1 VSWRRVALLWVVCGL
16 LAAEWALVER
26 RRPEVVPEVAARP
39 RFVPVDATALREV
52 RLTRDGRTI
61 VARRAGDV
69 WSVVEPAD
77 ASVPAGLLGAFTTA
91 LTSAEEI
98 ERVAG
103 PGANTHAFG
112 LDARAVRVELL
123 DGSGRPVIVVMGETN
138 PTGTAVYARRGGSG
152 DVVLIGRQVRY
163 YEELIFQA
171 VDASHVPAADENAPV
186 G

>member
-1 VSWRRVALLWVVCGL
+1 VSWRQVGLLWLVCAALG
-16 LAAEWALVER
+16 AEWALVER
-26 RRPEVVPEVAARP
+26 RRPEVDVEAETRP
-39 RFVPVDATALREV
+39 RFVLVDAAALREL

-77 ASVPAGLLGAFTTA
+77 ATVPSGLLGAFANA
-91 LTSAEEI
+91 LLSAEEI
-98 ERVAG
+98 AHVAG
-103 PGANTHAFG
+103 PSADTHAFG
-112 LDARAVRVELL
+112 LDASAVRVELL
-123 DGSGRPVIVVMGETN
+123 DGAGRPIIVVMGATN
-138 PTGTAVYARRGGSG
+138 PAGTAVYARRSGSG

-171 VDASHVPAADENAPV
+171 VDAGHVPAADEDVPV